1 MSEHRHIDTR
11 WNFSREGV
19 RVYCR
24 DCKKWR
30 TTFETG
36 YQPEDGA
43 ILADWPGPP
52 PGSFQAQMDDLRR
65 RLRELGWAIVDA
77 ARIPDLVAWLD
88 LVILKWEL
96 RRQTRRLGI
105 KFKDL
110 RVSDVQEFLDEIGIT
125 EEQFKSIR
133 KDIRPETRLGQAGG
147 RNTKC

>member
-1 MSEHRHIDTR
+1 MLFGSL
-11 WNFSREGV
+11 
-19 RVYCR
+19 
-24 DCKKWR
+24 
-30 TTFETG
+30 
-36 YQPEDGA
+36 
-43 ILADWPGPP
+43 ILAD
-52 PGSFQAQMDDLRR
+52 RR
-65 RLRELGWAIVDA
+65 FLCLGETG
-77 ARIPDLVAWLD
+77 LVAWLD